1 MPEHAEPVQTSRR
14 PGPRRAPGAPVGPDA
29 VRRAVLDAAADLF
42 ARQGVEAVSLRDIA
56 TAADVQLAL
65 IARYVGTRAE
75 LIDAVFRDLSSK
87 LAQEL
92 LDRPLEQPTFERDS
106 TMGRWTILVSHLVIS
121 GVDPERLEGAFNPVQ
136 ALAQVLEE
144 SYGLEPFDAR
154 IRGAQIAAHALGWRL
169 FEPYLVRA
177 GDLQSIPIETL
188 RDEYTALNRRI
199 GATPLR
205 AERDA
210 PLPDS

>member
-1 MPEHAEPVQTSRR
+1 MPDPVEPDHANRR
-14 PGPRRAPGAPVGPDA
+14 PGPRRDPGSPVGPDA
-29 VRRAVLDAAADLF
+29 VHRAVLDAAADLF

-56 TAADVQLAL
+56 SAADVQLAL
-65 IARYVGTRAE
+65 ISRYVGNRAE
-75 LIDAVFRDLSSK
+75 LIDAVFHDLSSQ

-92 LDRPLEQPTFERDS
+92 LDRPLEQPTFVRDS
-106 TMGRWTILVSHLVIS
+106 VMGRWIILLTHLVI
-121 GVDPERLEGAFNPVQ
+121 GGAEMDRLEGAFNPVH
-136 ALAQVLEE
+136 ALARVIED

-169 FEPYLVRA
+169 FETYLIRA
-177 GDLQSIPIETL
+177 GELRSIPIETL